1 MVDFQRRDTPRDE
14 LDDSEASEPTED
26 EPEPEHEDDHDHH
39 APDLESVGAAVLTVS
54 SSRSLDDDPS
64 GDAIRDAFEA
74 DGHRVVTRE
83 LVRDDLDRIQ
93 RIANQLVDRR
103 DVDVLV
109 STGGTGVTPD
119 DVTVEAVAP
128 LFEKSLPGFGELFR
142 RKSAEEIGSKAI
154 ASRATAGIANG
165 APIFVIPGSLDA
177 VSLAMDSLILPE
189 IGHLAGL
196 SRHESEP

>member
-14 LDDSEASEPTED
+14 LEDSAESKPAET
-26 EPEPEHEDDHDHH
+26 EPEPDHDHDHH
-39 APDLESVGAAVLTVS
+39 APDLESVGAAVLTIS
-54 SSRSLDDDPS
+54 TSRSLDDDPS

-83 LVRDDLDRIQ
+83 LVGDDLDRIQ
-93 RIANQLVDRR
+93 GIASQLVDRR

-109 STGGTGVTPD
+109 STGGTGVSPD
-119 DVTVEAVAP
+119 DVTVEAVKP
-128 LFEKSLPGFGELFR
+128 LFEKELPGFGELFR
-142 RKSAEEIGSKAI
+142 RKSVEEIGSKAI

-165 APIFVIPGSLDA
+165 VPVFVLPGSLDA
-177 VSLAMDSLILPE
+177 VSLAMGSLILPE

-196 SRHESEP
+196 ARHDSDR

>member
-1 MVDFQRRDTPRDE
+1 MVDFQRRDTSRNGREDTRE
-14 LDDSEASEPTED
+14 SEPEEG
-26 EPEPEHEDDHDHH
+26 EPEPEHDHH
-39 APDLESVGAAVLTVS
+39 AGDLESVGAAVLTVS
-54 SSRSLDDDPS
+54 TSRSLDEDPS

-83 LVRDDLDRIQ
+83 LIGDDLDLIQ
-93 RIANQLVDRR
+93 GTANQLVDRR
-103 DVDVLV
+103 DVDVVV

-119 DVTVEAVAP
+119 DVTVEAIDP
-128 LFEKSLPGFGELFR
+128 LFEKDLPGFGEFFR
-142 RKSAEEIGSKAI
+142 RKSADEIGTKAI

-165 APIFVIPGSLDA
+165 VPVFVLPGNVDA

-196 SRHESEP
+196 ARRESDR

>member
-14 LDDSEASEPTED
+14 REDTGKSEPEE
-26 EPEPEHEDDHDHH
+26 EPEPVHEHDHH
-39 APDLESVGAAVLTVS
+39 AADLESVGAAVLTIS
-54 SSRSLDDDPS
+54 TSRSLDDDPS

-74 DGHRVVTRE
+74 AGHRVVTRE
-83 LVRDDLDRIQ
+83 LVGDDLDRIQ
-93 RIANQLVDRR
+93 GIANQLVDRR

-128 LFEKSLPGFGELFR
+128 LFEKGLPGFGELFR
-142 RKSAEEIGSKAI
+142 RKSVEEIGSKAI

-165 APIFVIPGSLDA
+165 VPVFVLPGSLDA

-196 SRHESEP
+196 ARHDSNR

>member
-1 MVDFQRRDTPRDE
+1 MVDFQRRDTSRDE
-14 LDDSEASEPTED
+14 RDDSAAPEPTED
-26 EPEPEHEDDHDHH
+26 EPEPEHDHDHH

-93 RIANQLVDRR
+93 GTANQLIDRR

-128 LFEKSLPGFGELFR
+128 LFEKRLPGFGELFR

-165 APIFVIPGSLDA
+165 VPVFVVPGSLDA

-196 SRHESEP
+196 SRHESEQ